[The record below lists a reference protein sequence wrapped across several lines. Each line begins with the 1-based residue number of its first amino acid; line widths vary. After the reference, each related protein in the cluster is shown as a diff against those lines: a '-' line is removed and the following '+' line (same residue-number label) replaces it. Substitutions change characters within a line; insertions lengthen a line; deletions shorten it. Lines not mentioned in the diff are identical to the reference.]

1 MMSKRSN
8 LLSPSEQETL
18 EIRDFIYHIV
28 IADAERPEYL
38 SQINLTSQ
46 TQKDFFKKLIIDTA
60 KGTQFVFSD
69 PDDNEI
75 KGYCN
80 AILEN
85 PTDNFVS
92 NSCDIVGEFFKQHS
106 SSTNNGIVIVARVT
120 IGHQPNQHNM
130 IAVIKVDYTPVL
142 NQKRDSSDSTIVSF
156 EELIETLAETEISV
170 QKKALIDVSNK
181 FEWDVV
187 AVERNKGGKNYDSDK
202 ALTDFFRKFLSVR
215 LRLNNS
221 TYTRLVISA
230 VNDWAKQYDG
240 DMESTPSDLKAKT
253 VSLLEV
259 YDDQP
264 FSLDTLKEVVCNH
277 RSATEKQSLAAD
289 FDNYMA
295 EKGLSGVS
303 FTPRKNSIQPAD
315 RKTTLSTDDDVKV
328 IFSGSAEDNNIEI
341 EKLADD
347 TTKITITTTGYKES

>member
-1 MMSKRSN
+1 MSKRSN

-28 IADAERPEYL
+28 DAKNDVPEYL
-38 SQINLTSQ
+38 SQINLSGQSQ
-46 TQKDFFKKLIIDTA
+46 RDFFKKLIVDTA
-60 KGTQFVFSD
+60 KGTQFVFSA
-69 PDDNEI
+69 PDDN
-75 KGYCN
+75 KVKNYCDG
-80 AILEN
+80 ILAD
-85 PTDNFVS
+85 PSGSFVKFS
-92 NSCDIVGEFFKQHS
+92 RDIVRDFHEHHS
-106 SSTNNGIVIVARVT
+106 GTTTSGIVIVARVT

-142 NQKRDSSDSTIVSF
+142 NQKRDSADPTIVSF
-156 EELIETLAETEISV
+156 EELIETLAETEVSV
-170 QKKALIDVSNK
+170 QKKALIDVGNK

-202 ALTDFFRKFLSVR
+202 ALTDFFKKFLSVR

-253 VSLLEV
+253 VNLLEA

-264 FSLDTLKEVVCNH
+264 FSLDTLKEVVCKHN
-277 RSATEKQSLAAD
+277 SAAEAQSLAAD
-289 FDNYMA
+289 FDDYMA

-341 EKLADD
+341 EKMTDG